1 MLFDL
6 NTFSTDYLAPAIIIL
21 GLFGNLFGLI
31 VISKKKLKKPV
42 QAKKAIKPIESS
54 DCDDFSFSVSSL
66 SEE

>member
-31 VISKKKLKKPV
+31 CKITNKLKKV
-42 QAKKAIKPIESS
+42 V
-54 DCDDFSFSVSSL
+54 DCL
-66 SEE
+66 